1 MRSVLGL
8 LVVAA
13 IVLLSYKFYFSK
25 MQAAGAGANPVQ
37 TVDLVG
43 VKNDLIAIGQAERMY
58 QAQHSSYASLD
69 ELVSSGMM
77 TIRKGRDGYTYDVDA
92 SADSFTV
99 TAHCPAGA
107 QDTCVDYSMDQSM
120 QPHPIR

>member
-13 IVLLSYKFYFSK
+13 IVLLSYKFYFSE
-25 MQAAGAGANPVQ
+25 MRTAGAGANPVQ

-58 QAQHSSYASLD
+58 QAQHGSYASLD
-69 ELVSSGMM
+69 DLVSSGMM
-77 TIRKGRDGYTYDVDA
+77 TIRKGRDGYTYSVDA
-92 SADSFTV
+92 SADSFEV
-99 TAHCPAGA
+99 TAHCSGTP
-107 QDTCVDYSMDQSM
+107 QTCVDYSMDQSM
-120 QPHPIR
+120 QPHPVR